1 MSNMY
6 KRIKNDPR
14 LTKKKESKVAGFFA
28 RLKGLLKHRGR
39 NPWKIS
45 LSKKRTPLTQLL
57 APILIITIPVCV
69 IMATDNTLMRL
80 PDLYK
85 YHLLS
90 SKILSE
96 RMITA
101 DEDKVAQLISD
112 YMVHKTNKFQMKE
125 DLDYM
130 PDDLFT
136 IADGQMM
143 HQIRDLV
150 DIELML
156 GLFSL
161 VVTIAIITYLV
172 RRREK
177 DLLLKSFYLCLPV
190 FVIMQIA
197 DVFVLLFRPI
207 RNRVFSIPT
216 SDDAVNLLP
225 ALLNYSYF
233 KLLTLAEVALSILL
247 LGLIYYLVLNLSG
260 RKSMFRR

>member
-39 NPWKIS
+39 NPWKIN
-45 LSKKRTPLTQLL
+45 LNKKRTPWTQIL

-69 IMATDNTLMRL
+69 MMITDNTLMRL

-90 SKILSE
+90 SEILSE

-101 DEDKVAQLISD
+101 DENKVAQLISD
-112 YMVHKTNKFQMKE
+112 YMLHKTGKFQMKE
-125 DLDYM
+125 DLEYM

-136 IADGQMM
+136 TSDGQMM
-143 HQIRDLV
+143 HHIRDLV
-150 DIELML
+150 DIELMVGFL
-156 GLFSL
+156 SL
-161 VVTIAIITYLV
+161 IVTIAIITYLV

-177 DLLLKSFYLCLPV
+177 DLLLKSFYLCLPI
-190 FVIMQIA
+190 FVIMQIV
-197 DVFVLLFRPI
+197 DVFVLMFRPI
-207 RNRVFSIPT
+207 RNRVFGIPKA
-216 SDDAVNLLP
+216 DDAVNLLP
-225 ALLNYSYF
+225 ALLNHSYF
-233 KLLTLAEVALSILL
+233 RLLTLAEVALSVLL